1 MVVVPPKGGGGGGG
15 GGMSVHMRKRQMAS
29 EAVVSFVVGKLGDL
43 LIQEAQLLFGVR
55 EGIEG
60 IKNELEWMQRFLKD
74 ADSKQTTDE
83 IVKKWVSDIRDVSYE
98 IEDVIETF
106 IYSQR
111 KRHGLVGLVK
121 WGISKPKTRH
131 EVAKQI
137 EQIKQKISDIS
148 RRRSDYGIRDV
159 NEGRQEAS
167 SSIRDLRQRR
177 QFFAILEEPEVV
189 GQQEEISTLKKQL
202 INGEQRRSVISIFGM
217 GGLGKTTLARQVYH
231 DVKNDFD
238 CHAFICLSQQYE
250 MKDVL
255 IHLITCAMG
264 KLGGEIEN
272 LPIEELGM
280 RLREH
285 LKGKRYLVVID
296 DIWSTK
302 AWDDL
307 KLILPDTGKSKSRV
321 MLTTRIKDV
330 AVHADPVSR
339 LHEMRLLNDNEG
351 WELFMK
357 KVFPGENP
365 SAACPSELEETGREI
380 FAKCGGLPLAIL
392 VLGGLLATKEKTFR
406 EWSNVLKCVPR
417 HLTESS
423 EGCMEILAL
432 SYRDLPYYLKSCFF
446 YLGLFQEDYEISSK
460 ILIRL
465 WIAEGFIQQ
474 RDGELMEDVAECY
487 LEELVSRSMI
497 QVVAKKSNGSV
508 DKCRVHDLLRDLSI
522 TEARQNNFFTIYKDN
537 GTSSSSTSVRRLAFH
552 GNVDGYDTS
561 KGSTESLRSI
571 LYFSDSEVPLSKLLN
586 TRPKLLRVLKT
597 AFVDFSK
604 VTLPKDIG
612 VFAHLRY
619 LEIGSHFPLPSSIGN
634 LSNLQTLH
642 VGGSA
647 TLPNAISN
655 LKQLRHLQALWSDI
669 DGHPRLENLRNLCTL
684 YIGAGSWIKDGL
696 DELTNLRELKI
707 TGGISSYH
715 KALSDSVQKL
725 RNLQLLDL
733 QAANSCPTFMPFTGH
748 LHLYEM
754 YLVGKIGKIP
764 ELPPN
769 LAKLTLNGSELQEDG
784 ISTLEKLSNLKI
796 LKLCFESYIS
806 KKMIC
811 SSGGFPRLEFLL
823 LVQLSIIEE
832 LIVEEGAMP
841 VIKSVTLNRLSN
853 LSKTTLPDRVS
864 VLVKRSY
871 A

>member
-1 MVVVPPKGGGGGGG
+1 
-15 GGMSVHMRKRQMAS
+15 MAS
-29 EAVVSFVVGKLGDL
+29 EAIVSYVVGKLGDL

-74 ADSKQTTDE
+74 ADSKQNTDE

-111 KRHGLVGLVK
+111 KRHGLVGRVK
-121 WGISKPKTRH
+121 RGISKPKTRH

-148 RRRSDYGIRDV
+148 RRRGDYGIRDI

-202 INGEQRRSVISIFGM
+202 INGEQRRCVISIVGM
-217 GGLGKTTLARQVYH
+217 GGLGKSTLARQVYH

-255 IHLITCAMG
+255 IHLITSAMG
-264 KLGGEIEN
+264 KLGGEIEK
-272 LPIEELGM
+272 LTIEELGM
-280 RLREH
+280 MLREH

-406 EWSNVLKCVPR
+406 EWSNVLKSVPR
-417 HLTESS
+417 HLIDSS
-423 EGCMEILAL
+423 EGCMKILAL
-432 SYRDLPYYLKSCFF
+432 SYWDLPYYLKPCFL
-446 YLGLFQEDYEISSK
+446 YLGLFREDYEFSSE

-474 RDGELMEDVAECY
+474 RDGELMEDVAESY
-487 LEELVSRSMI
+487 LEELVSKSMI
-497 QVVAKKSNGSV
+497 QVVARKSNGLV

-552 GNVDGYDTS
+552 GNVDGYETS

-604 VTLPKDIG
+604 LTLPKDIG

-619 LEIGSHFPLPSSIGN
+619 LEIGYSPSHRVQLPLPPSIGN
-634 LSNLQTLH
+634 LSNLRTLH
-642 VGGSA
+642 VGRGA
-647 TLPNAISN
+647 TLPIAISN

-669 DGHPRLENLRNLCTL
+669 DGHPQLENLRNLSTL
-684 YIGAGSWIKDGL
+684 YIRAGSWMKDGL
-696 DELTNLRELKI
+696 DELTNLREIKI
-707 TGGISSYH
+707 SGDISSYH

-733 QAANSCPTFMPFTGH
+733 QAARSCPTFMPFTGH

-754 YLVGKIGKIP
+754 YLVGKIGKLP

-769 LAKLTLNGSELQEDG
+769 LAKLTLYGSELQEVG

-796 LKLCFESYIS
+796 LQLCFESYIS

-811 SSGGFPRLEFLL
+811 SSGGFPRLEFFSTRT
-823 LVQLSIIEE
+823 V
-832 LIVEEGAMP
+832 VY
-841 VIKSVTLNRLSN
+841 NRGIDS
-853 LSKTTLPDRVS
+853 
-864 VLVKRSY
+864 
-871 A
+871 